1 MSLASAAMT
10 AATTETCACPEAL
23 IPADHCLMIGRCTLA
38 LMLSSRFLGD
48 MMFVPEEQ
56 RWVGR
61 KKGWKKLR
69 GGGGGKGNAT
79 LWLGTRSSLSLQHT
93 GTIDFGASLCILCL
107 GLYYFLSYPHLLTP
121 LLLPCLTPAPHMRS
135 FFSVPP
141 PNCNLCCSSS
151 VSRRDKL
158 KEDSHMALSH
168 LSRGP
173 HESQ

>member
-69 GGGGGKGNAT
+69 GGGVVRAT
-79 LWLGTRSSLSLQHT
+79 LPSGWVHGRVWACSTQVRSTLGPHSAYSAWVSTTFCPILIYSPL
-93 GTIDFGASLCILCL
+93 FYYPASLPRHTCAHF
-107 GLYYFLSYPHLLTP
+107 FLS
-121 LLLPCLTPAPHMRS
+121 
-135 FFSVPP
+135 P
-141 PNCNLCCSSS
+141 PNCNSCCSSS